1 MPLFG
6 RTTGHYDKIK
16 EISCHDCF
24 RENSLQRPAAA
35 PTRRVYLQ
43 LCPPDGMEL
52 LFISSEDGRSRYYFE
67 SDMQE
72 FDRKAASDTYSLTVY
87 PQPNGDGEVSLL
99 HLKRAA
105 TDRFFLFRMTKPGVT
120 LTGEMCLW
128 EDEPP
133 IGTGLPMLFDFL
145 DEVRI
150 SK

>member
-1 MPLFG
+1 MTVSERILFSGLLLPLQEG
-6 RTTGHYDKIK
+6 YTYSCDRRTT
-16 EISCHDCF
+16 
-24 RENSLQRPAAA
+24 
-35 PTRRVYLQ
+35 
-43 LCPPDGMEL
+43 DGMEL
-52 LFISSEDGRSRYYFE
+52 LFISREDGRSRYYFE

-72 FDRKAASDTYSLTVY
+72 FDRKAASDTHSLTVY

-99 HLKRAA
+99 HWKRAA

-128 EDEPP
+128 EDETP

>member
-16 EISCHDCF
+16 KISCHDCF
-24 RENSLQRPAAA
+24 RDGLLLPLQEGY
-35 PTRRVYLQ
+35 TYSCDRRTT
-43 LCPPDGMEL
+43 DGMEL
-52 LFISSEDGRSRYYFE
+52 LFISREDGRSRYYFE

-72 FDRKAASDTYSLTVY
+72 YDRKAACDAYSLTVY
-87 PQPNGDGEVSLL
+87 PRPNGDGEVSLL
-99 HLKRAA
+99 HRKRAA
-105 TDRFFLFRMTKPGVT
+105 TGRFFLFRMTKPGVT

-128 EDEPP
+128 EDETP

-150 SK
+150 LK

>member
-1 MPLFG
+1 MTVSERIPFSGLLLPLQEG
-6 RTTGHYDKIK
+6 YTYSCDRRTTDDMG
-16 EISCHDCF
+16 
-24 RENSLQRPAAA
+24 
-35 PTRRVYLQ
+35 
-43 LCPPDGMEL
+43 L
-52 LFISSEDGRSRYYFE
+52 LFISREEGRSRYYFE

-72 FDRKAASDTYSLTVY
+72 FDRKAASDTHSLTVY

-99 HLKRAA
+99 HWKRAA

-128 EDEPP
+128 EDETP

>member
-1 MPLFG
+1 MTVSERIPFSGLLLPLPKG
-6 RTTGHYDKIK
+6 YTYSCDRRTT
-16 EISCHDCF
+16 
-24 RENSLQRPAAA
+24 
-35 PTRRVYLQ
+35 
-43 LCPPDGMEL
+43 DGMEL
-52 LFISSEDGRSRYYFE
+52 LFIFREDGHSRYYFA

-72 FDRKAASDTYSLTVY
+72 FDHKAASDTYSLTVY

-99 HLKRAA
+99 HRKRAA
-105 TDRFFLFRMTKPGVT
+105 TDRFFLFRMTKPGIT

-128 EDEPP
+128 EDETP

>member
-1 MPLFG
+1 
-6 RTTGHYDKIK
+6 
-16 EISCHDCF
+16 
-24 RENSLQRPAAA
+24 
-35 PTRRVYLQ
+35 
-43 LCPPDGMEL
+43 MEL
-52 LFISSEDGRSRYYFE
+52 LLISREDGRSRYYFE

-87 PQPNGDGEVSLL
+87 PQPNSDGEVSLL

-105 TDRFFLFRMTKPGVT
+105 TDRFFLFRMTKPGIT

-128 EDEPP
+128 EDETP

-150 SK
+150 SKQVR

>member
-1 MPLFG
+1 MTVSERIPFSGLLLPLQEG
-6 RTTGHYDKIK
+6 YTYSCDRRTT
-16 EISCHDCF
+16 
-24 RENSLQRPAAA
+24 
-35 PTRRVYLQ
+35 
-43 LCPPDGMEL
+43 DGMEL
-52 LFISSEDGRSRYYFE
+52 LFISREDGRSRYYFE

-72 FDRKAASDTYSLTVY
+72 FDRKAASDTHSLTVY
-87 PQPNGDGEVSLL
+87 PQPNGDGKVSLL
-99 HLKRAA
+99 YWKRAA

-128 EDEPP
+128 EDETP

>member
-1 MPLFG
+1 MTVSERILFSGLLLPLQEG
-6 RTTGHYDKIK
+6 YTYSCDRRTT
-16 EISCHDCF
+16 
-24 RENSLQRPAAA
+24 
-35 PTRRVYLQ
+35 
-43 LCPPDGMEL
+43 DGMEL
-52 LFISSEDGRSRYYFE
+52 LFISREDGRSRYYFE

-72 FDRKAASDTYSLTVY
+72 FDRKAASDTHSLTVY
-87 PQPNGDGEVSLL
+87 PQPNGDGKVSLL
-99 HLKRAA
+99 YWKRAA

-128 EDEPP
+128 EDETP

>member
-1 MPLFG
+1 
-6 RTTGHYDKIK
+6 
-16 EISCHDCF
+16 
-24 RENSLQRPAAA
+24 
-35 PTRRVYLQ
+35 
-43 LCPPDGMEL
+43 MEL

-72 FDRKAASDTYSLTVY
+72 FDRKAASDTHILTVY
-87 PQPNGDGEVSLL
+87 PRPNGDGEVSLL
-99 HLKRAA
+99 HLNRAA
-105 TDRFFLFRMTKPGVT
+105 TDRFFLFRMTKPGIT

-128 EDEPP
+128 EDETP